1 MNKWA
6 MVRTFAVAKPKVRSE
21 YGLAVVSATVRA
33 LLVKPVSRTYSME
46 FDSVVP
52 GATRSRTVSRR

>member
-1 MNKWA
+1 
-6 MVRTFAVAKPKVRSE
+6 MVRTFAVVRPKVRSE